1 MVNKSILPALRLS
14 MELTDVLTD
23 IERAGIK
30 ISKGNLSQ
38 IREDYEKEYSSLY
51 NDLMRIVEEVMGD
64 TPINLDS
71 PDDRSMLFY
80 SRKVSDKAEWKK
92 IFNIGFELRGN
103 TKKQK
108 RRTKMRRADFV
119 RAVKDL
125 APVALKTVGTQCSS
139 CRGLGSYRYR
149 LKSGDLSKNK
159 TKCKMCKGCGVI
171 YTNVNQAAGLKLKPR
186 GPEDTAAG
194 GFKTDKETLEQRLL
208 DLDGTA
214 KVFAEKYMKYSKIR
228 TYLNTFVDS
237 LEKFQDEKGFI
248 HPQFMQC
255 VTSTGRLS
263 SRTPNFQNMPRG
275 STFPA
280 RKAIVSRFNN
290 GYILEGDYRQLEF
303 RVAGFLSGDA
313 QIYEDVK
320 NGVDV
325 HSYTAEIMGVDRQAA
340 KAHTFKPLYGGI
352 LGNEKE
358 TRYYSAF
365 KKKYLGVADWH
376 ERLQREA
383 VSTKKVVLPSGR
395 EYAFPYAEFNSR
407 GNVAGSTSI
416 KNYPVQGFAT
426 ADILPIALIKLSTL
440 LRSIIK
446 PAAKSVIINTVHD
459 SIIMDVHPDEK
470 DQMIYLLKEAMLCI
484 KDEAHL
490 RFGILFDMPIDI
502 ELKIGHD
509 WLNLKEID
517 INDI

>member
-71 PDDRSMLFY
+71 PDDRSVLFY

-194 GFKTDKETLEQRLL
+194 GFKTDK
-208 DLDGTA
+208 D
-214 KVFAEKYMKYSKIR
+214 
-228 TYLNTFVDS
+228 
-237 LEKFQDEKGFI
+237 
-248 HPQFMQC
+248 
-255 VTSTGRLS
+255 
-263 SRTPNFQNMPRG
+263 
-275 STFPA
+275 
-280 RKAIVSRFNN
+280 
-290 GYILEGDYRQLEF
+290 
-303 RVAGFLSGDA
+303 
-313 QIYEDVK
+313 
-320 NGVDV
+320 
-325 HSYTAEIMGVDRQAA
+325 
-340 KAHTFKPLYGGI
+340 
-352 LGNEKE
+352 
-358 TRYYSAF
+358 F
-365 KKKYLGVADWH
+365 KKTRNK
-376 ERLQREA
+376 E
-383 VSTKKVVLPSGR
+383 K
-395 EYAFPYAEFNSR
+395 
-407 GNVAGSTSI
+407 
-416 KNYPVQGFAT
+416 
-426 ADILPIALIKLSTL
+426 TL
-440 LRSIIK
+440 
-446 PAAKSVIINTVHD
+446 
-459 SIIMDVHPDEK
+459 
-470 DQMIYLLKEAMLCI
+470 
-484 KDEAHL
+484 
-490 RFGILFDMPIDI
+490 
-502 ELKIGHD
+502 
-509 WLNLKEID
+509 
-517 INDI
+517 